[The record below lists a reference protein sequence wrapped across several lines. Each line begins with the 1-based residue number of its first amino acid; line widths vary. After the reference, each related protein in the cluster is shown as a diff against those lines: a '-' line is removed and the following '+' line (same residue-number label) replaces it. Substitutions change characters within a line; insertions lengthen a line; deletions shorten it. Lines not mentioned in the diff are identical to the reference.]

1 MRDSQFAFFFSFPF
15 SMTDNSFG
23 VASAVKCTE
32 LEGQVDVL
40 VRYPQPEAPETGL
53 GQFLE
58 LHCVL
63 HGQNKRGI
71 SWIVLLGFNSLALEA
86 AL

>member
-1 MRDSQFAFFFSFPF
+1 MRDSQFAFFSFPF

-23 VASAVKCTE
+23 VASAIKCTE

-71 SWIVLLGFNSLALEA
+71 SLKEVSLIATLLG
-86 AL
+86 